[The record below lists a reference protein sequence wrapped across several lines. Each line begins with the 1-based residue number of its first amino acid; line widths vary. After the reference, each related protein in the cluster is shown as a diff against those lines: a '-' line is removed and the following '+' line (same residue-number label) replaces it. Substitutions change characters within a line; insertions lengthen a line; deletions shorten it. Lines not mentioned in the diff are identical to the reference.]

1 MTIRAEEPQ
10 QEVVIKIDTKGI
22 AWVYLCLNERIK
34 TEEYA
39 EPGKQSKTH
48 TYYEYDGT
56 QFHAPVESLN
66 LQDINNNPQKYDGYE
81 PAKIP
86 SDIERIDAQVTYVR
100 SALCFAIDHCLNGK
114 KASSE
119 YLKAPLMENE
129 EDRVNRLR
137 NEFIEE
143 RLKAKQEWDRTHNMI
158 DGKD

>member
-1 MTIRAEEPQ
+1 MDDGFIGLCGYRVYKLLKVARK
-10 QEVVIKIDTKGI
+10 VVSNDNKSRRTTARSCYKTKGI

-39 EPGKQSKTH
+39 EPGEQSKTH

-86 SDIERIDAQVTYVR
+86 SDIERIDAQVTYT
-100 SALCFAIDHCLNGK
+100 AMMTNTLLT
-114 KASSE
+114 
-119 YLKAPLMENE
+119 E
-129 EDRVNRLR
+129 E
-137 NEFIEE
+137 
-143 RLKAKQEWDRTHNMI
+143 
-158 DGKD
+158 